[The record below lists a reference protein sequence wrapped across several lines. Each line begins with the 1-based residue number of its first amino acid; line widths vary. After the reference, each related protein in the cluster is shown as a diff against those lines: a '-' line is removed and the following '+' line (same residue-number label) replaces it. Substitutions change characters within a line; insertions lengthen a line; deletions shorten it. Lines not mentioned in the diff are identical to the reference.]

1 MRISCEIWG
10 KKRKALDFS
19 VFMASKYD
27 VPTENLLRNFL
38 IFPFDKFQAAT
49 LVPDPT

>member
-1 MRISCEIWG
+1 MRFGG
-10 KKRKALDFS
+10 KKALDFS

-27 VPTENLLRNFL
+27 VSTENLLRNFL
-38 IFPFDKFQAAT
+38 ILTFDIFQAAT